1 MMDTHET
8 AAADAAKHK
17 GKGGKARKKPIRCM
31 ETGEEFP
38 SITAAAAWV
47 GCSAGGI
54 SNALNRCHAA
64 AGRHWVW
71 ADRPPEAWQVEV
83 LCPEANAKFES
94 LGEAA
99 AWAACGAEEI
109 AACLAG
115 DADRAGGR
123 KWAFAPTRRK
133 GIEEPVVCIETG
145 ETFPDVNSAAAWAGC
160 ASPQQI
166 HNVLRGHGSTAGGY
180 HWAVAD
186 EPPEAWRIPV
196 ICLDDGRE
204 FSSIG
209 EAAKLTGC
217 PAKDIAKSLD
227 GTNRLA
233 GGMHWGIRPPRRG
246 PESRKAVICL
256 ETGETFPSIA
266 AAAKWASAWTT
277 EIRDALKGNR
287 RTAAGHHW
295 ASADEPPEAWRIP
308 VASING
314 GGRFPSLQAAA
325 EWAGCTASE
334 IADCLA
340 GRADTAGGQ
349 AWTFARSG
357 QRSPTRVVICLES
370 GMRFP
375 GATAAATWAECDTR
389 AIRTCLSGR
398 TKTAA
403 GYHWVWADEAPET
416 WRAPVFCA
424 EAGKSFPT
432 LSEAAEWAGC
442 DARDIR
448 DCLIG
453 DAIAAAGRT
462 WSVGDGG
469 RPVICVETGERF
481 ASPEAAAKSC
491 GLRTTMINKVLSGE
505 AATTGQLHWAWADEP
520 ASRWPVPVTCLEPRR
535 KFKSLGSAAEWAGCE
550 AEEIAAC
557 LAGRTEAAGGH
568 RWTLPPSKPGGR
580 KRPVMCLETGRTF
593 PSITEAAAWAQTEP
607 GGIGA
612 AASGRLHTSARRHWV
627 WADSKPESWKVPVR
641 CSESGDVFSSLG
653 EAAEA
658 TGCSA
663 AEVADCL
670 VGQAGI
676 EGKHAWTFARTGSK
690 TKKITA
696 AKPVRCM
703 ETGGEFPSSKAAA
716 EWAACPPAAIS
727 SALNGKAETAGG
739 FHWVRAA
746 TPSESWRVPVTCA
759 DAQKTFSTL
768 GEAAEWAGEGCTA
781 TEVADCLAGRA
792 EKAGGHGWAFQ
803 KAKKPANA
811 VVCIDTGDEFPS
823 IAAAAEWAKTDRSCI
838 SRAASGQAK
847 TAGGYRW
854 TRA

>member
-1 MMDTHET
+1 MTDTHET

-31 ETGEEFP
+31 ETRQEFP
-38 SITAAAAWV
+38 SITAAAAWA

-54 SNALNRCHAA
+54 SNALNRRHAA
-64 AGRHWVW
+64 AGHHWVW

-83 LCPEANAKFES
+83 LCPETNAKFES

-99 AWAACGAEEI
+99 AWAACDAEEI

-123 KWAFAPTRRK
+123 KWAFAPARRK
-133 GIEEPVVCIETG
+133 GIEKPVVCIETG

-180 HWAVAD
+180 HWADAD
-186 EPPEAWRIPV
+186 QPPEAWRIPV

-266 AAAKWASAWTT
+266 AAAKWASAWTS

-308 VASING
+308 VASIDG

-325 EWAGCTASE
+325 EWARCTASE
-334 IADCLA
+334 IAECLA

-357 QRSPTRVVICLES
+357 QRGPTRVVICLES

-389 AIRTCLSGR
+389 AIRTCLSDR

-403 GYHWVWADEAPET
+403 GYHWV
-416 WRAPVFCA
+416 
-424 EAGKSFPT
+424 
-432 LSEAAEWAGC
+432 
-442 DARDIR
+442 
-448 DCLIG
+448 
-453 DAIAAAGRT
+453 
-462 WSVGDGG
+462 
-469 RPVICVETGERF
+469 
-481 ASPEAAAKSC
+481 
-491 GLRTTMINKVLSGE
+491 
-505 AATTGQLHWAWADEP
+505 WADEP
-520 ASRWPVPVTCLEPRR
+520 ASRWPVPVTCLEPLR
-535 KFKSLGSAAEWAGCE
+535 KFKNLGSAAEWAGCE

-557 LAGRTEAAGGH
+557 LAGKVEVAGGH
-568 RWTLPPSKPGGR
+568 RWTLPTSKPGGR

-612 AASGRLHTSARRHWV
+612 AASGKLHTSARRHWV

-663 AEVADCL
+663 SEVADCL
-670 VGQAGI
+670 TGRAGVD
-676 EGKHAWTFARTGSK
+676 GKHAWTFARTG
-690 TKKITA
+690 TKPARKTA

-703 ETGGEFPSSKAAA
+703 ETGSEFPSSKAAA
-716 EWAACPPAAIS
+716 EWAACSPAAIS
-727 SALNGKAETAGG
+727 FALNGKAETAGG
-739 FHWVRAA
+739 FHWVRAE
-746 TPSESWRVPVTCA
+746 TPPESWRVPITCA

-768 GEAAEWAGEGCTA
+768 GEAAEWAGEECTA
-781 TEVADCLAGRA
+781 TKVADCLAGRA

-803 KAKKPANA
+803 KAKKSANPI
-811 VVCIDTGDEFPS
+811 VCIDTGDEFSS
-823 IAAAAEWAKTDRSCI
+823 IAAAAEWAKTNKSCI
-838 SRAASGQAK
+838 SRVVSGRAK

>member
-1 MMDTHET
+1 MTDTHET

-31 ETGEEFP
+31 ETGQEFP
-38 SITAAAAWV
+38 SITAAAAWA

-54 SNALNRCHAA
+54 SNALNRRHAA
-64 AGRHWVW
+64 AGHHWVW

-83 LCPEANAKFES
+83 LCPETNAKFES

-99 AWAACGAEEI
+99 AWAACDAEEI

-123 KWAFAPTRRK
+123 EWAFAPARRK
-133 GIEEPVVCIETG
+133 GIEKPVVCIETG

-166 HNVLRGHGSTAGGY
+166 HHVLRGHGSTAGGY
-180 HWAVAD
+180 HWADAD
-186 EPPEAWRIPV
+186 QPPEAWRIPV

-308 VASING
+308 VASIDG

-357 QRSPTRVVICLES
+357 QRGPTRVVICLES

-389 AIRTCLSGR
+389 AIRTCLSDR

-403 GYHWVWADEAPET
+403 GYHWV
-416 WRAPVFCA
+416 
-424 EAGKSFPT
+424 
-432 LSEAAEWAGC
+432 
-442 DARDIR
+442 
-448 DCLIG
+448 
-453 DAIAAAGRT
+453 
-462 WSVGDGG
+462 
-469 RPVICVETGERF
+469 
-481 ASPEAAAKSC
+481 
-491 GLRTTMINKVLSGE
+491 
-505 AATTGQLHWAWADEP
+505 WADEP
-520 ASRWPVPVTCLEPRR
+520 ASRWPVPVTCLEPLR
-535 KFKSLGSAAEWAGCE
+535 KFKNLGSAAEWAGCE

-557 LAGRTEAAGGH
+557 LAGKVEVAGGQ

-612 AASGRLHTSARRHWV
+612 AASGKLHTSARRHWV

-663 AEVADCL
+663 SEVADCL
-670 VGQAGI
+670 TGRAGVD
-676 EGKHAWTFARTGSK
+676 GKHAWTFARTG
-690 TKKITA
+690 TKPARKTA

-703 ETGGEFPSSKAAA
+703 ETGSEFPSSKAAA
-716 EWAACPPAAIS
+716 EWAACSPAAIS
-727 SALNGKAETAGG
+727 FALNGKAETAGG
-739 FHWVRAA
+739 FHWVRAE
-746 TPSESWRVPVTCA
+746 TPPESWRVPITCA

-768 GEAAEWAGEGCTA
+768 GEAAEWAGEECTA

-803 KAKKPANA
+803 KAKKPANPI
-811 VVCIDTGDEFPS
+811 VCIDTGDEFSS
-823 IAAAAEWAKTDRSCI
+823 IAAAAEWAKTNKSCI
-838 SRAASGQAK
+838 SRVVSGRAK